1 MEKEYEQLQLANRTK
16 VEKKAFALTVDAI
29 AEIKHMMAESE
40 GLRNP
45 IRTRH
50 EAYGVAA
57 QHQAKISAENKL
69 IKKKLEGLLAMLE
82 DPAYNAPLQVDEIAG
97 EMVQMAKA
105 AMFAAAEVGR
115 DAGNLLDKQMEEEN
129 GEK

>member
-1 MEKEYEQLQLANRTK
+1 MEKEYEQLRLDTRTN

-45 IRTRH
+45 IRTSH

-57 QHQAKISAENKL
+57 SHQAAVNAENKL

-82 DPAYNAPLQVDEIAG
+82 DPDNNAPLQVDAIAG
-97 EMVQMAKA
+97 EMVQMAKV

-115 DAGNLLDKQMEEEN
+115 AARNLLDKQMEA
-129 GEK
+129 EK